1 MAVSYTKEYK
11 DRKKLEYKIN
21 VRQGI
26 FITDYVK
33 TKYSKIFQEAAE
45 LYNTISSK
53 YPCKPN
59 LLKTYQYRK
68 WKNEILTENHRPTRH
83 VPKQRDRYYQ
93 TTHYP
98 QISAAENDNDSF
110 NNTTSQ
116 TMQFTLE
123 IPLLNRSEINITP
136 PKPNESDRHN
146 HQTEPPPQ
154 QDDVVNHNPGTPQT
168 QCIQEGNQADP
179 NLDNSVFD
187 GVPDYVVEQ
196 IISDLRRDPL
206 LARTMDDIE
215 KVIEEGT
222 TGLET
227 GLQDPFELDIGVPDL
242 QDPFELD
249 VDVPDLQD
257 PLQEEIENLST

>member
-1 MAVSYTKEYK
+1 MSVSYAKEYK

-33 TKYSKIFQEAAE
+33 TKYGKIFQEAAE
-45 LYNTISSK
+45 LYNTISTK

-59 LLKTYQYRK
+59 ILKTSQYRK
-68 WKNEILTENHRPTRH
+68 WKNEILSENHRPTRR
-83 VPKQRDRYYQ
+83 VPRQRDRYYK

-116 TMQFTLE
+116 TTQFVLE
-123 IPLLNRSEINITP
+123 IPLLNRSEINITRP
-136 PKPNESDRHN
+136 EPNESDRHN

-154 QDDVVNHNPGTPQT
+154 QDDVVRHNLGTPQT
-168 QCIQEGNQADP
+168 QCIQEGNQAEP

-196 IISDLRRDPL
+196 IISDLRRDPD
-206 LARTMDDIE
+206 LARAMDDIE
-215 KVIEEGT
+215 NVIDEGT
-222 TGLET
+222 TGLEID
-227 GLQDPFELDIGVPDL
+227 LKDPFGLDIDVPDL
-242 QDPFELD
+242 QDPLGLD
-249 VDVPDLQD
+249 IDVPDLQD
-257 PLQEEIENLST
+257 PLQEEIENLFT